1 MALHQQFFGTV
12 MDHLAGMKEAKSLG
26 SEQRH
31 IDEFNQTSAA
41 IKETLLRHTRARE
54 NTTLAYK
61 VGSAGFLSLLLY
73 LAVELLQVPLV
84 ALMLLIIIFAR
95 LSLQLRGIHTGYQE
109 VLHMIPAFGLLTERL
124 ENLEA
129 AQESKPGSPP
139 EPLQL
144 KRELWLEDVSF
155 RYDKSGATWGLQ
167 GVDFRI
173 AAGSTVGVVG
183 PSGAGKTTL
192 ADLLMGLFAADRGTV
207 YADGVALVGDRVFAW
222 RQTIGYVPQ
231 ETFLLH
237 DTIRA
242 NLLWARPRARE
253 SDLQEALQLAA
264 ADEFVAALPLG
275 LDTIVGDRGVCLS
288 GGERQRIAL
297 ARALLRHPSL
307 LILDEATS
315 ALDPENERRI
325 QDAISRLRGELTIVV
340 IAHRLSTVRTADQIL
355 VLDSGRLV
363 ENGTYDELAA
373 RTQGRFRAL
382 IEADRGGAS
391 AG

>member
-41 IKETLLRHTRARE
+41 IKETLLRYTRARE

-315 ALDPENERRI
+315 ALARI
-325 QDAISRLRGELTIVV
+325 IHKFS
-340 IAHRLSTVRTADQIL
+340 
-355 VLDSGRLV
+355 
-363 ENGTYDELAA
+363 
-373 RTQGRFRAL
+373 
-382 IEADRGGAS
+382 
-391 AG
+391 

>member
-1 MALHQQFFGTV
+1 M
-12 MDHLAGMKEAKSLG
+12 
-26 SEQRH
+26 
-31 IDEFNQTSAA
+31 
-41 IKETLLRHTRARE
+41 
-54 NTTLAYK
+54 
-61 VGSAGFLSLLLY
+61 
-73 LAVELLQVPLV
+73 
-84 ALMLLIIIFAR
+84 
-95 LSLQLRGIHTGYQE
+95 
-109 VLHMIPAFGLLTERL
+109 
-124 ENLEA
+124 
-129 AQESKPGSPP
+129 
-139 EPLQL
+139 
-144 KRELWLEDVSF
+144 
-155 RYDKSGATWGLQ
+155 
-167 GVDFRI
+167 
-173 AAGSTVGVVG
+173 
-183 PSGAGKTTL
+183 
-192 ADLLMGLFAADRGTV
+192 
-207 YADGVALVGDRVFAW
+207 
-222 RQTIGYVPQ
+222 PQ

-264 ADEFVAALPLG
+264 ADEFVAALPLD